1 MKPHRQYL
9 RYRTEELM
17 LEDAITIT
25 LLSVPEF
32 RKKAGLPPRDE
43 AGETLQTIA
52 RALGMTRERIRQIES
67 KALIKIR
74 RAVLDKPELRRE
86 FAPFLRSVGR

>member
-1 MKPHRQYL
+1 MNKER
-9 RYRTEELM
+9 
-17 LEDAITIT
+17 EDAITIT

-32 RKKAGLPPRDE
+32 REKAGLPPRMPGCGD
-43 AGETLQTIA
+43 TLQTIGTL
-52 RALGMTRERIRQIES
+52 LGMSRERVRQIEA

-86 FAPFLRSVGR
+86 FAPFINFNRQS

>member
-1 MKPHRQYL
+1 MNRQYIC
-9 RYRTEELM
+9 YRTEELM

-32 RKKAGLPPRDE
+32 REKAGLPPRDE
-43 AGETLQTIA
+43 SGETLQNIA
-52 RALGMTRERIRQIES
+52 RALGMSRERVRQIES

>member
-1 MKPHRQYL
+1 MNKER
-9 RYRTEELM
+9 
-17 LEDAITIT
+17 EDAITIT

-32 RKKAGLPPRDE
+32 REKAGLPPRMPGCGD
-43 AGETLQTIA
+43 TLQNIA
-52 RALGMTRERIRQIES
+52 RVLGLSRERVRQIEA

-86 FAPFLRSVGR
+86 LAPFINFNRQS